1 MKKLLAST
9 LTAMLLVILVASA
22 TFAAPAAGEKELL
35 LRGSIFA
42 AETYEINFP
51 IMSVTASGSGH
62 ATQLGRFTVSYAVEV
77 NLLTI
82 AGDGSAQFVAANGD
96 SLFAEGTGQA
106 TETGTPGVF
115 NVVEHFTITGGT
127 GRFVD
132 ASGSITLDRVVDT
145 TTGVTSGTI
154 SGNIVL
160 P

>member
-1 MKKLLAST
+1 MKKLLVST

-35 LRGSIFA
+35 LRGSILA
-42 AETYEINFP
+42 AEKYVIDFP

-62 ATQLGRFTVSYAVEV
+62 ATQLGRFTVSYTVEV

-82 AGDGSAQFVAANGD
+82 AGDGSVQFVAANGD
-96 SLFAEGTGQA
+96 SLFAEGTGKA

-127 GRFVD
+127 GRFEG
-132 ASGSITLDRVVDT
+132 AGGSITLDRVVDT
-145 TTGVTSGTI
+145 TTGATSGTI
-154 SGNIVL
+154 RGHIVL

>member
-1 MKKLLAST
+1 MKKLLVST
-9 LTAMLLVILVASA
+9 MTALLLVIALASA
-22 TFAAPAAGEKELL
+22 TLAAPVTSGKELL
-35 LRGSIFA
+35 LKGSIQSV
-42 AETYEINFP
+42 ERYVIDFP

-115 NVVEHFTITGGT
+115 NVVEHFNITGGT
-127 GRFVD
+127 GRFVG